1 MKQASRYTWQQAVD
15 DTRGRL
21 KAADDHMRPA
31 KDRVRSPA
39 DLTDEQV
46 RLIGEARHHIRRA
59 RYATEALAEALP

>member
-1 MKQASRYTWQQAVD
+1 MKQASRYTWQQAAD

-21 KAADDHMRPA
+21 KAAHDHMGVAR
-31 KDRVRSPA
+31 DRVRSPA

-46 RLIGEARHHIRRA
+46 RLIGRARHHIRRA